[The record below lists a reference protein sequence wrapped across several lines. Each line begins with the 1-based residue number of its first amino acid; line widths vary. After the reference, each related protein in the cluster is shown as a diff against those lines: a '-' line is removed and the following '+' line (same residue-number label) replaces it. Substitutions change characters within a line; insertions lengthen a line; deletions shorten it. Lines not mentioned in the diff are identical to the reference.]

1 MLVEGLGDGVT
12 GVLVVSVSVAEVVA
26 SGSSVS
32 VTGSVVV
39 MSVLQLLYQARLWH
53 RQTESL

>member
-39 MSVLQLLYQARLWH
+39 DVGSAFVVSGSTVAS
-53 RQTESL
+53 TD